1 MTISRPARLRNE
13 GTSSFEK
20 VDFFPFRSGGSG
32 TVLSFSP
39 IHDCK
44 KKKGAEKQ
52 GQETGERDIKRY
64 NRFVPVTQTASRGT
78 RC

>member
-20 VDFFPFRSGGSG
+20 VDFLPFRSGGSG
-32 TVLSFSP
+32 TILSFFP
-39 IHDCK
+39 IHDC

-52 GQETGERDIKRY
+52 GQEKGERDIKRY

>member
-20 VDFFPFRSGGSG
+20 VDFLPFRSGGSG
-32 TVLSFSP
+32 TVLSFFP

-44 KKKGAEKQ
+44 KEEQRNMAKKRAK
-52 GQETGERDIKRY
+52 RDIKRY
-64 NRFVPVTQTASRGT
+64 NRFVPVTETASRGT
-78 RC
+78 QC